1 MVIDGDVER
10 VVSAHC
16 FATHPALPISDTLC
30 VWQRVVL
37 IELIQEAHD
46 SMLSEAE
53 FVEALS
59 LLLEDVSGFEHA
71 ELSDLS
77 MLIADLWERYLSDR
91 GAGS

>member
-1 MVIDGDVER
+1 MAIDGHVER

-16 FATHPALPISDTLC
+16 FATHRALPMSYTLC
-30 VWQRVVL
+30 AWQRVVL
-37 IELIQEAHD
+37 IELIQEAHG
-46 SMLSEAE
+46 STLSEAE

-77 MLIADLWERYLSDR
+77 MLIGVNPLIWTI
-91 GAGS
+91 AGELD